1 MTDLEQE
8 VDPAEDS
15 DDEALLDPEVQL
27 LIQESCQA
35 HHQTSRS
42 SENTNLVDEY
52 VNLIDAIKTCDM
64 EALQDQCENI
74 EAFSLVDSRGW
85 YPLHWAAAQPVIE
98 VLEMVLYASCRL
110 TLEETTLEGETFLT
124 SAVKAGF
131 VDNVKMLLKHGA
143 SPHTTNSRNES
154 PLLLAVRLGS
164 RKMVSALLN
173 GGARVGQVCLKKW
186 TAMHEAAMTGYGHI
200 MELLLSNGGK
210 VTETDQHGVT
220 PLGVAAEFSH
230 AEVLDI
236 LIKNG
241 ADVNAQAPNG
251 DSVLYDATGTG
262 NTDCMNI
269 LLENGANPNIHN
281 LSFQLPI
288 HRAAYEGHYRA
299 LRILIPITT
308 RRALRLS
315 GQSPVHSAADGGH
328 THCLELLIQS
338 GYDVNALLAPHVS
351 EIYGDMRQSPLY
363 FAVSNGDRT
372 CTEMLLNLGAQPN
385 MDPLSCLLVAVR
397 SGRREIVKLLLAAKA
412 DVNCYFTAVTDTVF
426 PTAMLYCFKDE
437 VMMRLLLNHGLDAEK
452 CFCCS
457 HDDNWDN
464 DDEDGREQDEKAT
477 FCEFASLSWQVHL
490 AGRVI
495 ATLLEYVGQVSLCTK
510 VTNILERQNE
520 WPLIKDTISNPRPL
534 SHLCRVVIRKHQ
546 GYHRIM
552 SLKAPNR
559 IKDYLLFK
567 ENDTYGKVTCREK

>member
-1 MTDLEQE
+1 N
-8 VDPAEDS
+8 PAEDS
-15 DDEALLDPEVQL
+15 DDEALLDPEVQW

-35 HHQTSRS
+35 HHRTSD
-42 SENTNLVDEY
+42 L
-52 VNLIDAIKTCDM
+52 
-64 EALQDQCENI
+64 EALQEQCENV

-85 YPLHWAAAQPVIE
+85 YPLHWAAVQPIPDI
-98 VLEMVLYASCRL
+98 LEMVLYASCRL
-110 TLEETTLEGETFLT
+110 TLEESTLEGETFLT

-154 PLLLAVRLGS
+154 PLVLAVRFGA

-173 GGARVGQVCLKKW
+173 GGARVGQVCQKKW
-186 TAMHEAAMTGYGHI
+186 TAMHEAAMTGHGHI

-230 AEVLDI
+230 TEVLEI
-236 LIKNG
+236 LIKN
-241 ADVNAQAPNG
+241 VNSFAPNG

-288 HRAAYEGHYRA
+288 HRAAYEGHYQA
-299 LRILIPITT
+299 LRTLIPITT

-315 GQSPVHSAADGGH
+315 GQSPVHSASDGGH
-328 THCLELLIQS
+328 THCLELLLQS
-338 GYDVNALLAPHVS
+338 GFDINALLAPHVS
-351 EIYGDMRQSPLY
+351 EIYGDMRKSPLF
-363 FAVSNGDRT
+363 FAVSNGDKM
-372 CTEMLLNLGAQPN
+372 CTEMLLKSGAQPN
-385 MDPLSCLLVAVR
+385 LDPLSCLLVAVR
-397 SGRREIVKLLLAAKA
+397 SGRRAIVKLLLAANA

-426 PTAMLYCFKDE
+426 PTAMLYCIKDE
-437 VMMRLLLNHGLDAEK
+437 AMMQLLLNHGLDAAK
-452 CFCCS
+452 CFDCS
-457 HDDNWDN
+457 HEDSWD
-464 DDEDGREQDEKAT
+464 DDEEYSREEEEK
-477 FCEFASLSWQVHL
+477 FCEFVGLSWQMHM

-510 VTNILERQNE
+510 LTNILEKQKE
-520 WPLIKDTISNPRPL
+520 WPLIKETISNPRSL
-534 SHLCRVVIRKHQ
+534 SHLCRVAIRRHQ
-546 GYHRIM
+546 SYNSIM

-567 ENDTYGKVTCREK
+567 ENNMYGKVTCSEK